1 MGSKQTKKKN
11 KNNLKENDIYS
22 DPVTKGYFKD
32 LQLIFIHNFLENDN
46 LISNMKY
53 CLDEKNFDQILEDGN
68 PNDFQNEQEAIVYET
83 GDFVYW
89 LDYLY
94 QYLEEERN
102 KYEMENLSNVKNIMA
117 NMKKNKM
124 KFKMAIDQHLAKN
137 QNIDDN

>member
-102 KYEMENLSNVKNIMA
+102 KNREWAEKMLDNLDEEYFLAENKYLSQFFLKNVE
-117 NMKKNKM
+117 
-124 KFKMAIDQHLAKN
+124 
-137 QNIDDN
+137 